1 MEANDYQAAARKT
14 AIYTKIPNSMF
25 YPYLGLAGETGE
37 VCEKVKKIIRDKNG
51 VFSPED
57 TLAIKKELSD
67 VCWYVANIAADLN
80 LTLDDVFQCNIDKL
94 KDRESRGVLQGSGDN
109 R

>member
-1 MEANDYQAAARKT
+1 MNANDYQMAARKT
-14 AIYTKIPNSMF
+14 AIYHSNPNAQL

-51 VFSPED
+51 KFGPDDVA
-57 TLAIKKELSD
+57 AIKKELSD

-80 LTLDDVFQCNIDKL
+80 LTLEEVFQCNIDKL
-94 KDRESRGVLQGSGDN
+94 KDRQERGVLQGSGDN